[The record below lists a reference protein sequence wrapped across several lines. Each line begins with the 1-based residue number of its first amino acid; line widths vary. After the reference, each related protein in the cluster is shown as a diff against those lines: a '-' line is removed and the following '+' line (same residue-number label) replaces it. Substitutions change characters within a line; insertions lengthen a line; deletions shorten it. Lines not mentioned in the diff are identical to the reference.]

1 MLTNAQNYP
10 RDNVGESTTASA
22 AVAPPVTDIDDTKS
36 SRKSAFAG
44 LSFSAEFEGG
54 GHDDDDDGDNLM
66 VCKLSLVLFLP

>member
-10 RDNVGESTTASA
+10 RDNVGESATPSA
-22 AVAPPVTDIDDTKS
+22 EVAPPVTDIDDPKP

-54 GHDDDDDGDNLM
+54 GNEDDDDGDNLM
-66 VCKLSLVLFLP
+66 VCKLSLVFLSP

>member
-10 RDNVGESTTASA
+10 RDNVGESATASA
-22 AVAPPVTDIDDTKS
+22 VVTSPANDIDETKS

-54 GHDDDDDGDNLM
+54 GNDDDDDGDNLM
-66 VCKLSLVLFLP
+66 VCKLSLVLLSP